1 MVAKKKVVNSK
12 PVSKK
17 KVTEKPVPVKK
28 PATKAAVKV
37 VATVV
42 EKDVSPKEALK
53 DTENISKAL
62 LEDRKPAY
70 RNADALEK
78 KPVAKV
84 VPIEDDKPIYLTVDK
99 ENKPVETVEV
109 LKDKKASDLGIFE
122 MASSGN
128 YIFANRTHFEL
139 IFSDLGFASPGD
151 KFDPLILA
159 PYEERD
165 LEKEGFEP
173 KEILKSKNLRNFIAS
188 GKIKHGP
195 LKEEDKLPD
204 TTLFANRRNMGDA
217 PAFSIPF
224 QGHYFDLYQK
234 FVNAEKR
241 RYERAEV

>member
-1 MVAKKKVVNSK
+1 MVAKKKVTDSK
-12 PVSKK
+12 PASKK
-17 KVTEKPVPVKK
+17 KVAEKPVPVKK
-28 PATKAAVKV
+28 PVAKAEVKV
-37 VATVV
+37 VAPVV
-42 EKDVSPKEALK
+42 EKEVSPKEALK

-70 RNADALEK
+70 RNAGALEK

-84 VPIEDDKPIYLTVDK
+84 VPIEDDEPVNTAPIETTKVLEDK
-99 ENKPVETVEV
+99 RTP
-109 LKDKKASDLGIFE
+109 DLGIFE
-122 MASSGN
+122 MASSGK

-151 KFDPLILA
+151 KFDPLILG
-159 PYEERD
+159 PYEQRD

-224 QGHYFDLYQK
+224 QGHYFELYQK

>member
-1 MVAKKKVVNSK
+1 MVAKKKVVDSK

-17 KVTEKPVPVKK
+17 KVIKKPVPVKK
-28 PATKAAVKV
+28 PVAKAEVKV
-37 VATVV
+37 VAPVV
-42 EKDVSPKEALK
+42 EKEISPKEALK

-84 VPIEDDKPIYLTVDK
+84 VPIEDDEPANTAPI
-99 ENKPVETVEV
+99 ETTKV
-109 LKDKKASDLGIFE
+109 LKDKRTPDLGIFE

-151 KFDPLILA
+151 KFDPLIMA

-204 TTLFANRRNMGDA
+204 TTLFANHRNMGDA

-224 QGHYFDLYQK
+224 QGHYFELYQK